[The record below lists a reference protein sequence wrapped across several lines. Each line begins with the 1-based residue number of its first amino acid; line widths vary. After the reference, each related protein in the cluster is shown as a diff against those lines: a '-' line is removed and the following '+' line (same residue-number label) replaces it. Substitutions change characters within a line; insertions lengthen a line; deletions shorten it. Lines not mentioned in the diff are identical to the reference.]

1 VTQLSGGEKQR
12 VAIARALASDA
23 PIMVCDEI
31 TGNLD
36 KKTSE
41 EIIALLRKVSYN
53 KLVLLVSHD
62 VEEAIMHAT
71 RVITMHDGMI
81 ENDVELAQ
89 IPQTDIALTIPESKP
104 ISSKTVIDLG
114 IKFLFSTP
122 KKLLLL
128 LFIFIVVNI
137 LSTFS
142 YSLYAFSG
150 ENLNVDYSGSI
161 NDFVYYPG
169 RVVVKKVDNSPIT
182 NEEINALK
190 NLKGVKKRHKI

>member
-1 VTQLSGGEKQR
+1 MVQNVELGLIARGSTKAERREKVLLIIEEVGLSHRKKHRVTQLSGGEKQR

-114 IKFLFSTP
+114 
-122 KKLLLL
+122 
-128 LFIFIVVNI
+128 
-137 LSTFS
+137 
-142 YSLYAFSG
+142 
-150 ENLNVDYSGSI
+150 
-161 NDFVYYPG
+161 
-169 RVVVKKVDNSPIT
+169 R
-182 NEEINALK
+182 
-190 NLKGVKKRHKI
+190 